1 MRFTVRLFRGTTPVI
16 VNGRPL
22 CLGHLVLMMH
32 TAAKTGIEDFVQ
44 LVELAAKVFDEFDG
58 ATEADSSL
66 PYFDRAF
73 HYRFTGIGAWGAGNV
88 SGMLE
93 LLFRG
98 NDFVQVGVQVAIG
111 RVMFFG
117 TKRSMSNV
125 LTELSMAAEASY
137 KQEFPEPIGLGPA
150 ALSQISDEASHCYL
164 SVMPGDRP
172 VITCRIG
179 NRAIWDNDEP
189 KFGA

>member
-1 MRFTVRLFRGTTPVI
+1 MRFTVRLCRGTTPVI
-16 VNGRPL
+16 VNGMHL

-32 TAAKTGIEDFVQ
+32 TAAKNGIEDFEQ
-44 LVELAAKVFDEFDG
+44 LIDLAAKVFDEFDG

-66 PYFDRAF
+66 PFFDRAF

-98 NDFVQVGVQVAIG
+98 DDFLQVGVQVAIG

-117 TKRSMSNV
+117 TKGSVTNV
-125 LTELSMAAEASY
+125 LNELSMAAEASY
-137 KQEFPEPIGLGPA
+137 KQQFPEPIGLELG
-150 ALSQISDEASHCYL
+150 ALSRISDEVSQCYL
-164 SVMPGDRP
+164 SIMPSDRP

-179 NRAIWDNDEP
+179 NRAIWDNAEP
-189 KFGA
+189 MFGA